1 MSERDP
7 LILQTNVREVQH
19 TEVAIR
25 GIGTS
30 VLLRK
35 DVYAHSNHIV
45 IQSRPYFR
53 GNLPTYFYCPF
64 FLRLAWL
71 LFFASLLGALA
82 LEGGYYKGSP
92 FYCFVVCAFFI
103 AVFSQHEIVN
113 RRSIPVVLMQPVF
126 DGQIPLNALYE
137 VTVTQL
143 QGLALEN
150 YRAGIGFAN
159 VSGGKVKFQALSR
172 EAVRSLHRSRRT
184 SRFMLFMFF
193 CSACYNFYFMMV
205 HSLGLQFSWCRLDVN
220 DQHFTRQTIRPP

>member
-53 GNLPTYFYCPF
+53 RNLPTYFYFPF
-64 FLRLAWL
+64 VLNLAWL

-92 FYCFVVCAFFI
+92 FYCFVVYAFFI
-103 AVFSQHEIVN
+103 TVFSQHEIVN
-113 RRSIPVVLMQPVF
+113 RRSIPVVLMQPFF

-137 VTVTQL
+137 VTITQL
-143 QGLALEN
+143 QGLHGSGELSSWNRFCQRIWWKSEIPSSEQRSCSILAPFKENIKVYALH
-150 YRAGIGFAN
+150 
-159 VSGGKVKFQALSR
+159 VL
-172 EAVRSLHRSRRT
+172 
-184 SRFMLFMFF
+184 LFR
-193 CSACYNFYFMMV
+193 V
-205 HSLGLQFSWCRLDVN
+205 L
-220 DQHFTRQTIRPP
+220 